1 MNPPTGPRFALGRLV
16 ATPMVLERVSADD
29 MQAALH
35 RHIRG
40 DWGELPEEDRTENEV
55 SLKSGLRL
63 VSAYR
68 AANGV
73 RFWIITEADRQSTTI
88 LLPEEY

>member
-1 MNPPTGPRFALGRLV
+1 MNPPTCPRFALGHLV
-16 ATPMVLERVSADD
+16 ATPGVLERVSTDD
-29 MQAALH
+29 IREALH